1 MSKTI
6 QEINQKIKN
15 KQATVVT
22 AEEMTRLVR
31 ESGPEKAAEKVDVVT
46 TGTFGA
52 MCSSG
57 VWLNFGHSDPPI
69 KIARCWLND
78 VEGYGGVAAVDT
90 YIGAAQPS
98 ASRGEH
104 YGGAHVIEDLVKR
117 KTLTLRAESPGT
129 DCYPCKAV
137 TTEVTIDTL
146 NQAVMF
152 NPRNAYQKYAVATN
166 SGKKTLHTY
175 MGRLLPGF
183 GNATYS
189 GAGELSPLIN
199 DKSFRTI
206 GIGTRIFLGG
216 GIGYVTGSGTQ
227 HSPENE
233 FGTLMV
239 QGDLKTMKH
248 KFLQAASFKNYGPSL
263 YVGIGLPIPV
273 LDAGVAEAAGISDA
287 DIKTVVL
294 DYGVPSRS
302 RPVLG
307 EVSYADLKSGEIRI
321 KGKPVKTTCLSNTA
335 RARLIA
341 GVLKQWIENGIFLL
355 SEPVEALSCR
365 GSARPMSEDFSVIP
379 KAS

>member
-15 KQATVVT
+15 NQVKVVT
-22 AEEMTRLVR
+22 AEEMTRLVK

-78 VEGYGGVAAVDT
+78 VQGYGGVAAVDT

-98 ASRGEH
+98 DSLGER
-104 YGGAHVIEDLVKR
+104 YGGAHVIEDLVRR
-117 KTLTLRAESPGT
+117 KTLRLRAESSGT
-129 DCYPCKAV
+129 DCYPCKSV
-137 TTEVTIDTL
+137 TTEITIDTI

-166 SGKKTLHTY
+166 SGKKALHTY

-189 GAGELSPLIN
+189 GAGEMSPLMN
-199 DKSFRTI
+199 DRTFRTI

-239 QGDLKTMKH
+239 QGDLKGMKH

-263 YVGIGLPIPV
+263 YVGIGVPIPV
-273 LDAGVAEAAGISDA
+273 LDAGVAEAAGICDA
-287 DIKTVVL
+287 DIKTPVL

-302 RPVLG
+302 RPLLG
-307 EVSYADLKSGEIRI
+307 EVSYAELKSGQIRI
-321 KGKPVKTTCLSNTA
+321 HGKTVKTNCLSNTS

-341 GVLKQWIENGIFLL
+341 EVLKQWIASGIFQL
-355 SEPVEALSCR
+355 SEPVDHLSRR
-365 GSARPMSEDFSVIP
+365 GSARPMSDALPAIP

>member
-6 QEINQKIKN
+6 QEINQKIQN
-15 KQATVVT
+15 RQATVVT
-22 AEEMTRLVR
+22 AEEMTLLVR

-78 VEGYGGVAAVDT
+78 VQGYGGVAAVDT

-98 ASRGEH
+98 DSRGER

-117 KTLTLRAESPGT
+117 KTVRLRAESSGT
-129 DCYPCKAV
+129 DCYPSRAV
-137 TTEVTIDTL
+137 NTEVTIDTL
-146 NQAVMF
+146 NQAVMC

-166 SGKKTLHTY
+166 SGKKALYTY

-183 GNATYS
+183 GNANYS
-189 GAGELSPLIN
+189 GAGELSPVMN
-199 DKSFRTI
+199 DRTFRTI

-239 QGDLKTMKH
+239 QGDLKQMKH
-248 KFLQAASFKNYGPSL
+248 KFLQAASFKHYGPSL

-273 LDAGVAEAAGISDA
+273 LDAEVAEAAGISDA
-287 DIKTVVL
+287 DIKTPVL
-294 DYGVPSRS
+294 EYSVPSRS
-302 RPVLG
+302 RPLLG
-307 EVSYADLKSGEIRI
+307 EVTYAALQSGEIRI
-321 KGKPVKTTCLSNTA
+321 QGKAVKTTCLSHTP

-341 GVLKQWIENGIFLL
+341 HVLKQWIENGIFLL
-355 SEPVEALSCR
+355 SEPVEALSSR
-365 GSARPMSEDFSVIP
+365 GSARPMSEGLLAIP